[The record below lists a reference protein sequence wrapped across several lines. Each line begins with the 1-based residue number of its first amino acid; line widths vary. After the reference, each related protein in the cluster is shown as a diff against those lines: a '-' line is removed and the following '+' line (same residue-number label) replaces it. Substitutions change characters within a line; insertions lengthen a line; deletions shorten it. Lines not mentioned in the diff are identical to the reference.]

1 MSITGWSLVRFAH
14 VLAAMGWVGGQILLS
29 AVVLP
34 VLRAELAPEVRGPAV
49 RRAARR
55 FGLVA
60 NVVLLPGLVA
70 SGLALATYRGIG
82 WGTLGRSGYGRL
94 FLIKMVLVVASV
106 ALAAVHGIIATRSP
120 ASARPLG
127 IAGLASSVAVVVY
140 ATALVP

>member
-1 MSITGWSLVRFAH
+1 MSITGWSLVRFVH
-14 VLAAMGWVGGQILLS
+14 VLAAMGWVGGQVLLS

-34 VLRAELAPEVRGPAV
+34 VLRTDLAPEVRGPVV

-55 FGLVA
+55 FGVVA
-60 NVVLLPGLVA
+60 NVVLLPALLV
-70 SGLALATYRGIG
+70 SGLALATHRGIG
-82 WGTLGRSGYGRL
+82 WSTLGQSGYGRL

-120 ASARPLG
+120 TSARPLG